1 VQGEALKQHLE
12 SNLESM
18 LDYMISVRSVNH
30 VSEIEPK
37 IDEKIKV
44 VQGFIRNEIIEGMK
58 CEDVNGVYKE
68 FYLKILRKNR
78 RNPINIFTTNYDLY
92 SERALDELGFF
103 RDGESRGAWN
113 FGSQKA
119 DSNLVT

>member
-78 RNPINIFTTNYDLY
+78 RNPINIFTTNYDL
-92 SERALDELGFF
+92 SSFVISF
-103 RDGESRGAWN
+103 IWPK
-113 FGSQKA
+113 Q
-119 DSNLVT
+119 